1 MAELAGAARERS
13 LRLHIEDKHDV
24 GAFAGRQND
33 SLVVVLGASEQRPL
47 RDLELI
53 GKLVECTDRLAV
65 FGHCEM
71 GLGGHRGVLSGHGQ
85 CGFVIGRND
94 RGKAGGCVQSG
105 GDR

>member
-65 FGHCEM
+65 FGY
-71 GLGGHRGVLSGHGQ
+71 R
-85 CGFVIGRND
+85 
-94 RGKAGGCVQSG
+94 
-105 GDR
+105 